1 MSGHLSSFAFAAA
14 ALGLAAALSFQP
26 PAATAS
32 PSRDCFN
39 VDSVS
44 GFQADDDDAI
54 YVTVGASR
62 TYQLEVLGSC
72 PNVDWTQRVGLQTRG
87 SSIVCTGMDVDLVV
101 PQDGMGPPLRCAVKA
116 VRRLTDAEREAL
128 KHRDRH

>member
-1 MSGHLSSFAFAAA
+1 MSGLSSRFAFAAA
-14 ALGLAAALSFQP
+14 AVGLTAALSLQP
-26 PAATAS
+26 PSATAGTA
-32 PSRDCFN
+32 RDCFN

-44 GFQADDDDAI
+44 GFQAPDEGGI

-62 TYQLEVLGSC
+62 TYQLDVLGHC
-72 PNVDWTQRVGLQTRG
+72 PNIDWTQRVGLRTRG
-87 SSIVCTGMDVDLVV
+87 SNFVCTGMDVDLIV

-116 VRRLTDAEREAL
+116 VRRLTDAEAAAL